1 MSRKMKCCKLLSSNK
16 LSLCSRSCFD
26 SAVDTKT
33 TEVTGI
39 KTSAVLSMFTTCY
52 AGYHWREDSNNV
64 LQHKLRS
71 CLCLLASFV
80 CNHCTVLLTNIPY
93 NTIFL
98 LLIKYCTNVHL
109 VTKHIVA
116 QCVQVSLWY
125 LSQIWA
131 KPTRFSNLDLE
142 CFTNACSSYPLL
154 VCCCDCRLLIRQSVP
169 ASFPH
174 TVLGSWA

>member
-1 MSRKMKCCKLLSSNK
+1 MFWLCCWHKNNWWQVSKLLQYSQ
-16 LSLCSRSCFD
+16 CS
-26 SAVDTKT
+26 
-33 TEVTGI
+33 
-39 KTSAVLSMFTTCY
+39 
-52 AGYHWREDSNNV
+52 
-64 LQHKLRS
+64 
-71 CLCLLASFV
+71 LLAMLAITEEKTVIMSYSTNWEAV
-80 CNHCTVLLTNIPY
+80 CVCWLHLSVITVQSCSQIYHTHNI
-93 NTIFL
+93 IFL

-131 KPTRFSNLDLE
+131 KPTRFSNLDWE
-142 CFTNACSSYPLL
+142 CFTNACSSNPLL
-154 VCCCDCRLLIRQSVP
+154 VCCCDCRLLIRPSVP